1 MQSIKENA
9 IQEYILKKTDFS
21 NEDNISIKQIKE
33 DLKRILG
40 EEPAVQLNWQKDAM
54 LNEITGEPKEINKVK
69 SINIIF
75 TDTNNEYKSLEFLI

>member
-40 EEPAVQLNWQKDAM
+40 EEPAVQLNWQKDGV
-54 LNEITGEPKEINKVK
+54 LNEITGEAKEINKVK